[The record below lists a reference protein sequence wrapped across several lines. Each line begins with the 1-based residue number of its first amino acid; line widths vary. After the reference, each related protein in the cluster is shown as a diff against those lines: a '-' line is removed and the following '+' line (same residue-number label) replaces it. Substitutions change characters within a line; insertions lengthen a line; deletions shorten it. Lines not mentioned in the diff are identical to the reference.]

1 MADNKEH
8 LVKVELWLPPE
19 TVEYFDKISAET
31 ETSGERL
38 MEFHLQCDYLDFLVG
53 DVLIKVETGGDYD
66 RT

>member
-1 MADNKEH
+1 MPDNKEH

-38 MEFHLQCDYLDFLVG
+38 MGERLMEFHLQCDYLDFLVEG
-53 DVLIKVETGGDYD
+53 SNYD